1 MTRMPSRLLL
11 AAVLLVLGS
20 WLFPTSAAT
29 MTAEAFRAEYIRN
42 YEARAYDAQAK
53 LVKAHP
59 ALVPGVI
66 QSLATDAM
74 QSERGFESRMS
85 LLNIASSLAY
95 MHRHW
100 NGDDKPLQALEPII
114 KAELEQEQQRVARIM
129 KWKKEESILG
139 NFVMK
144 QHDKEM
150 TEKGVSPVL
159 YPHWMHRAIFD
170 CKVCHE
176 SIFHMQRWSN
186 PISHK
191 EIDAGRQCGACHDG
205 KLAFSSTE
213 KCERCHIVGR
223 PEAEALHHPEKVDLN
238 KLKQAAERVG
248 AKWNPEKLP
257 NGKLP
262 LDRFNFIDWL
272 ALKNA
277 GAFSPLV
284 SLDPNVK
291 DETRDNRILFKSS
304 SDFVSDV
311 IFDHKVHADWINCI
325 TCHPAIFKDELGGNR
340 IKMIDMASG
349 QFCGHCHGKV
359 SFTFADCLR
368 CHKKTTGKVGDHET
382 RFSNLLHRPAP

>member
-1 MTRMPSRLLL
+1 MTRIPSRLLL

-20 WLFPTSAAT
+20 WLLAASAAT
-29 MTAEAFRAEYIRN
+29 MTAGAFRAEYIRN
-42 YEARAYDAQAK
+42 YGARAFDAQVR
-53 LVKAHP
+53 LVKANP
-59 ALVPGVI
+59 TLVPGVI
-66 QSLATDAM
+66 QSLTAEAM
-74 QSERGFESRMS
+74 QADRGFESRIS

-100 NGDDKPLQALEPII
+100 NGDDRPLDALEPII

-129 KWKKEESILG
+129 KWKKEETILG
-139 NFVMK
+139 NFVLK
-144 QHDKEM
+144 QHQKEM
-150 TEKGVSPVL
+150 EQKGLSPVL
-159 YPHWMHRAIFD
+159 YPHWMHRMMFE

-176 SIFHMQRWSN
+176 SIFNMQRWGN
-186 PISHK
+186 QMSHE

-205 KLAFSSTE
+205 KLSFGSTE

-238 KLKQAAERVG
+238 KLKQVAEQVG

-262 LDRFNFIDWL
+262 LDRFQFIDWL
-272 ALKNA
+272 ALKDA

-284 SLDPNVK
+284 SLDPKVK

-311 IFDHKVHADWINCI
+311 VFDHKIHADWINCAS
-325 TCHPAIFKDELGGNR
+325 CHPGIFQDQVGANR
-340 IKMIDMASG
+340 IRMKDMAGG

-368 CHKKTTGKVGDHET
+368 CHKKTNGKVGEHDG
-382 RFSNLLHRPAP
+382 RFTNLLRRPTP